1 MSGVVVSLTVVAGL
15 FLSHCPDGSRS
26 ATDVSFT
33 ETRVT
38 AVDKQRT
45 GEPEFIDTF
54 KYSGCYDI
62 ENPDEHRLE
71 APEMSGM
78 TPQKCF
84 SFCNGKDAPAAAQ
97 PTDTPL
103 KVKFFLLSG
112 SDCTCLHYIDKNKA
126 NSLNEKLCQMPC
138 DGDKREMC
146 GGPSRDSVYVM
157 MKCEKLPP
165 SATELERERQMNQT
179 LEDIGVQL

>member
-1 MSGVVVSLTVVAGL
+1 VAGL